1 MKIPTPTKLSK
12 IEGFILRIF
21 QTTLEGGWMNLPF
34 ISAQERWDA
43 DRLDLGRIS
52 IKPALHRLCTAATK
66 PVDVLEAP
74 NVNFARKII
83 PAGCEVG
90 GS

>member
-1 MKIPTPTKLSK
+1 MKISIPNELSK
-12 IEGFILRIF
+12 GEGFIFRIF

-52 IKPALHRLCTAATK
+52 IKPAPHRLCKAATK
-66 PVDVLEAP
+66 SMDVLEGA
-74 NVNFARKII
+74 
-83 PAGCEVG
+83 
-90 GS
+90 